1 MLFSMLT
8 VFIFILHI
16 YNILSIL
23 LLMDT
28 MDILVFYNYEYG
40 HCEHSFKS
48 LFVDMFSSQINT

>member
-1 MLFSMLT
+1 MLLYVLA
-8 VFIFILHI
+8 VFTFILQI

-28 MDILVFYNYEYG
+28 LDILVFYNYEYS
-40 HCEHSFKS
+40 HHERPFES